1 MISIE
6 EASEEVQELKAKED
20 EAEEA
25 QALFQAET
33 NKYGASLL
41 AAANDPDLG
50 ITKED
55 LGKIKEEAKKLP
67 DPMEQL
73 VDKSSMKMNAEGGFS
88 IKSKVT
94 LRKMDFNKIRDKEI
108 SVKNEMV
115 KKIEA

>member
-1 MISIE
+1 
-6 EASEEVQELKAKED
+6 
-20 EAEEA
+20 
-25 QALFQAET
+25 
-33 NKYGASLL
+33 
-41 AAANDPDLG
+41 
-50 ITKED
+50 
-55 LGKIKEEAKKLP
+55 
-67 DPMEQL
+67 MEQL